1 MKLPILSSFIVL
13 ILVVTHAIKRNNRI
27 SKKLE
32 QSFWDRE
39 RKANFVRK
47 KSLNNLDYIKIPL
60 EALPMSIMNGTE
72 PISKYIGTITQ
83 LSTEKIVD
91 LSKFTNTDLK
101 LMYGTANID
110 TLTLYDDRYTLLVR
124 TLNLWGQELYQNN
137 YIEEAKTVLQFS
149 VSTGCDVKG
158 SFETLKN
165 IYLEQGNFQEIK
177 NLLNQANKLE
187 SAMKPSIV
195 RMLQE
200 ACQ

>member
-47 KSLNNLDYIKIPL
+47 KSLDNLDYIKIPL
-60 EALPMSIMNGTE
+60 EALPMSIMNDTE